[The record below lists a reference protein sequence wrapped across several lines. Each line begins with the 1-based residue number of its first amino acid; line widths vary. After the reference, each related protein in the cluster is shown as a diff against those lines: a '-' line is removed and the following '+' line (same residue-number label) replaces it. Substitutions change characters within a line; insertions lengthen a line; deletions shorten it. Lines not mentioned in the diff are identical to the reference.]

1 MDRFSQQWKLDGV
14 PDEYY
19 ETYDY
24 SFRAF
29 IYTLLNPTPDQCTKN
44 SSNFCLTSASTLR
57 YAVSYQYYG
66 FYFLLPVFFL
76 IVALQSFLFGLL
88 VTIIGVILQFA
99 ADKITSHVTSLVI
112 VIYNLFNTVVVLQ
125 RPSSTHCLNIR
136 ANW

>member
-1 MDRFSQQWKLDGV
+1 MVFLMSTMRPMITVLGLSFILFLILLLINV
-14 PDEYY
+14 PKIPL
-19 ETYDY
+19 T
-24 SFRAF
+24 F
-29 IYTLLNPTPDQCTKN
+29 C
-44 SSNFCLTSASTLR
+44 CLTSASTLR
-57 YAVSYQYYG
+57 YAVSYQYHG